1 MAVDFARE
9 TALKILY
16 DISHNGAYSNISV
29 NKHLEDENLREIDR
43 AFATELVYGTLKWL
57 IELDYIISKFSSVKL
72 KKLSPWILNILRLGI
87 YQLVHTD
94 KIPVSAACN
103 TSVELAKRYGHQAS
117 SRFVNAVLRNAA
129 KNIGNLPA
137 PSKDDLIYYLSVKHS
152 HPQWLVKRF
161 LELFGEQFTEELLRA
176 NNETADF
183 SVRVNTL
190 RTDRNELINRLAE
203 GGIQALEGRY
213 LEEAVVLKNPSSIS
227 RLQAFKDGLFQVQ
240 DESSMLCATILSPQ
254 EGDFIIDVCSA
265 PGGKSTHIAQLM
277 KNSGTIIAR
286 DIHPHK
292 LRLIEQAAER
302 LGVDIIKTQVFDACE
317 LDESLIQK
325 ADKVL
330 VDAPCTGLGIIR
342 KKPDIKYARLE
353 SDITEIKAL
362 QLKIL
367 NNAAKYVKP
376 GGYLVYST
384 CTVLPEE
391 NLENIRAFLSE
402 NNDFKLTDIRGVL
415 PEALKKTSAG
425 DGYIELFP
433 NTDGLDGF
441 FISKLRKELH

>member
-1 MAVDFARE
+1 
-9 TALKILY
+9 
-16 DISHNGAYSNISV
+16 
-29 NKHLEDENLREIDR
+29 
-43 AFATELVYGTLKWL
+43 
-57 IELDYIISKFSSVKL
+57 
-72 KKLSPWILNILRLGI
+72 
-87 YQLVHTD
+87 
-94 KIPVSAACN
+94 VSAACN

-137 PSKDDLIYYLSVKHS
+137 PSREDLTYYLSVKYS
-152 HPQWLVKRF
+152 HPEWLVKRF
-161 LELFGEQFTEELLRA
+161 LGLFGEQFTEELLRA

-183 SVRVNTL
+183 AIRVNTL
-190 RTDRNELINRLAE
+190 KTDREELISKLAE
-203 GGIQALEGRY
+203 EGIQASEGRY

-240 DESSMLCATILSPQ
+240 DESSMLCASVLSPQ
-254 EGDFIIDVCSA
+254 KGDFVIDVCSA
-265 PGGKSTHIAQLM
+265 PGGKSTHMAQLM

-292 LRLIEQAAER
+292 LRLIDQAAER
-302 LGVDIIKTQVFDACE
+302 LGIDIIKTQVFDACE
-317 LDESLIQK
+317 LDESLVEK

-362 QLKIL
+362 QLSIL
-367 NNAAKYVKP
+367 SNAARYVKP
-376 GGYLVYST
+376 GGSLVYST

-391 NLENIRAFLSE
+391 NLENVRTFLSK
-402 NNDFKLTDIRGVL
+402 NKDFSLTDISGVL
-415 PEALKKTSAG
+415 PEVLKKPSAVN
-425 DGYIELFP
+425 GYIELFP
-433 NTDGLDGF
+433 NTDGVDGF
-441 FISKLRKELH
+441 FISKMRKE